1 MSTDKKKLTLVPLI
15 LMIFTSVYGF
25 TNIVRAFWLMGYSS
39 IIWYVLSALLFFV
52 PYAFM
57 LAEYGAAFKGSKG
70 GIYTWMAESYNPRFA
85 FVGIF
90 MWYASYIIWMV
101 NVSSSIWV
109 PMSNIIF
116 GVDKTQSWSLF
127 GLSSTQTLGILGIL
141 LVCLI
146 TFIATHGVEKI
157 QKFTSV
163 GGTATALINLVVLL
177 VGCVILVKNGHM
189 QQSFELADFFSHSPN
204 PDYQSGLSILSFV
217 VFAIFAYGGLE
228 VVGGLVDETEKP
240 EKTFPKAIVIS
251 AVIIAVGYSLLI
263 FVMGMFTNWDFA
275 FTQFLPKGEEVTMAN
290 VAYVGLNNMG
300 YQLGLAFGAAKA
312 TAVVIGQWFARYV
325 GLSMFL
331 ALGGAFFTIVFSP
344 LKQLIEGTPKEIWP
358 KSWEKTNKHGM
369 PVTAMIWQ
377 AAAVCVIILFVAFG
391 GAGAEKFFN
400 ILVAMC
406 NVSMTI
412 PYMFIAFAFYF
423 FKKKQSIE
431 KPFEMYKKPWQST
444 LAVIVV
450 TLVVGLA
457 NIFTIIEPAMNGDL
471 QTTIFSIAGPIIFTI
486 LALVLYSRYSK
497 KHLNK

>member
-1 MSTDKKKLTLVPLI
+1 MSTENKKLTFVPLV

-25 TNIVRAFWLMGYSS
+25 ANIVRAFWLMGYSS
-39 IIWYVLSALLFFV
+39 IVWYALSALLFFV

-57 LAEYGAAFKGSKG
+57 LAEYGAAFKDSKG
-70 GIYTWMAESYNPRFA
+70 GIYTWMAESFNPKFA

-109 PMSNIIF
+109 PLSNIIF
-116 GVDKTQSWSLF
+116 GVDKTQNWGF
-127 GLSSTQTLGILGIL
+127 GPFGSVQVLGLLGIL

-157 QKFTSV
+157 QKFTSI
-163 GGTATALINLVVLL
+163 GGTATALINLVVLM

-189 QQSFELADFFSHSPN
+189 AQAFSFSDFFSHSPN
-204 PDYQSGLSILSFV
+204 PDYQSGLKVLSFV

-228 VVGGLVDETEKP
+228 VVGGVVDQTEKP
-240 EKTFPKAIVIS
+240 EKTFPKAIIT
-251 AVIIAVGYSLLI
+251 AAIIIAVGYSLLI
-263 FVMGMFTNWDFA
+263 FVMGMFTDWQFA
-275 FTQFLPKGEEVTMAN
+275 FTQFLPKGQEVTMAN
-290 VAYVGLNNMG
+290 VAYVALNNMG
-300 YQLGLAFGAAKA
+300 YQLALAFDATTH
-312 TAVVIGQWFARYV
+312 TAVIVGQWFARYV

-369 PVTAMIWQ
+369 PVIAMIWQ
-377 AAAVCVIILFVAFG
+377 AAVVCIIILFVAFG
-391 GAGAEKFFN
+391 GSGAQKFFD

-406 NVSMTI
+406 NVAMTL
-412 PYMFIAFAFYF
+412 PYMFISFSFYF
-423 FKKKQSIE
+423 FKKKEEIE
-431 KPFEMYKKPWQST
+431 KPIVLYKKSWMST
-444 LAVIVV
+444 LAVIIV

-457 NIFTIIEPAMNGDL
+457 NVFTIIQPAIEGDL
-471 QTTIFSIAGPIIFTI
+471 QMTLFSIAGPVFFTI
-486 LALVLYSRYSK
+486 VALFLYGRYEK